1 MTVTPQHF
9 HSVIFASSS
18 ATAAGPGA
26 ARVWTPCTS
35 HLYLVT
41 VAMIGRASDAS
52 ESDSGFNRLGILQI
66 VWFGRLLMLVDNDI
80 QLEVAL

>member
-1 MTVTPQHF
+1 M
-9 HSVIFASSS
+9 IFVSSS

-26 ARVWTPCTS
+26 ARVWTPCSTS
-35 HLYLVT
+35 HLYL

-66 VWFGRLLMLVDNDI
+66 VWFGRLMLLVDNDI